1 MSASGVHV
9 VLVEPEI
16 PGNTGNVG
24 RTCVATGSALHL
36 VGRLGFSLD
45 DKYLKRSGL
54 DYWPNVDLK
63 IHKDWDSFL
72 ETLPEDARLYF
83 FEKDGPRNFW
93 DAEFAPESYLV
104 FGSETSGFSKR
115 ILEENGDLFIRIPMT
130 GPVRSLNLSSSA
142 AVAVY
147 EALRQ
152 MNAVVVGNG
161 RDRSLPHR

>member
-1 MSASGVHV
+1 MSRSKVNV
-9 VLVEPEI
+9 VLVEPDI

-24 RTCVATGSALHL
+24 RTCVATSSSLHL

-63 IHKDWDSFL
+63 QHKDWDSFVS
-72 ETLPEDARLYF
+72 TLKTESHLYF
-83 FEKDGPRNFW
+83 FEKDGAQNYW
-93 DAEFAPESYLV
+93 DVEFKPETYLV
-104 FGSETSGFSKR
+104 FGSETSGFSKKM
-115 ILEENGDLFIRIPMT
+115 IEKFGGQFIRIPMT

-147 EALRQ
+147 EVLRQ
-152 MNAVVVGNG
+152 W
-161 RDRSLPHR
+161 H

>member
-1 MSASGVHV
+1 MSASGVNI

-24 RTCVATGSALHL
+24 RTCLATGSALHL
-36 VGRLGFSLD
+36 VGRLGFSLE

-54 DYWPNVDLK
+54 DYWPQVDLK
-63 IHKDWDSFL
+63 IHKDWDGFL
-72 ETLPEDARLYF
+72 EVLPESARLYF
-83 FEKDGPRNFW
+83 FEKDGPRSLW
-93 DAEFAPESYLV
+93 DAQFTAESYLI

-115 ILEENGDLFIRIPMT
+115 ILEEHGDLFIRIPMT

-152 MNAVVVGNG
+152 ITRVPAV
-161 RDRSLPHR
+161 L

>member
-1 MSASGVHV
+1 MEMSKSGVHV
-9 VLVEPEI
+9 VLVEPDI

-24 RTCVATGSALHL
+24 RTCVATQSPLHL

-54 DYWPNVDLK
+54 DYWPSVDLRQ
-63 IHKDWDSFL
+63 HKDWESFSL
-72 ETLPEDARLYF
+72 ELGENPNLYF
-83 FEKDGPRNFW
+83 FEKDGAMNFW
-93 DAEFAPESYLV
+93 DVSFKPESYLV
-104 FGSETSGFSKR
+104 FGSETSGFTAKMQKQF
-115 ILEENGDLFIRIPMT
+115 EGQFIRIPMT

-152 MNAVVVGNG
+152 FNPAP
-161 RDRSLPHR
+161 SLR